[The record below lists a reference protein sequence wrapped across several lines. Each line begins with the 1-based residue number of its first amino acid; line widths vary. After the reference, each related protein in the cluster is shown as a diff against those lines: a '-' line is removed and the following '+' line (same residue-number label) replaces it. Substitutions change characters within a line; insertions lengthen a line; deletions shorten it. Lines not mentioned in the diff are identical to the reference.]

1 MEVKDTLLQSIEAHS
16 NSKKQD
22 GNKISLT
29 VGQTSNRLK
38 EQLGLL
44 DAISIIVGIIIGSGI
59 FVTPK
64 GVLLYAGSPGMS
76 MIVWTLSGL
85 LSMVGALCYTELGRY

>member
-1 MEVKDTLLQSIEAHS
+1 MEVEDPLLQSIASH
-16 NSKKQD
+16 NISKKQ
-22 GNKISLT
+22 GGSNISLK
-29 VGQTSNRLK
+29 VDQPSNKLK
-38 EQLGLL
+38 EQLGLI

-76 MIVWTLSGL
+76 IIVWTLSGL